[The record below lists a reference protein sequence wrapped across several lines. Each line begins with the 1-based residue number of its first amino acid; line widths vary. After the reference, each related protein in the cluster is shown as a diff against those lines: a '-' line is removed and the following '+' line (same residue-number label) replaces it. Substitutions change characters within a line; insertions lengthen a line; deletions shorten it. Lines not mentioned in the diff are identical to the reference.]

1 MNLGSTMGKQ
11 SETSE
16 LEESSENDLISLLI
30 RVSAMWSIC
39 GTLML
44 RKIKF
49 LGGSR
54 EIVQKAEHLPCTRL
68 SGLD

>member
-30 RVSAMWSIC
+30 RVSAM
-39 GTLML
+39 
-44 RKIKF
+44 
-49 LGGSR
+49 
-54 EIVQKAEHLPCTRL
+54 
-68 SGLD
+68 